1 MCEKLAGPFREAK
14 YSGLI
19 EGIGKKP
26 KKGGRFSMV
35 RSMYAGVTGL
45 SSHQTKMDVI
55 GNNVSNVNTVGFKS
69 GRVLFNEVFNQTLSP
84 ARAPGQG
91 SESGGVNPK
100 QVGLGIDVSSID
112 TIMSRGSIE
121 RTDNVTDLSID
132 GDGFFV
138 TGGETEDMREF
149 TRAGNFS
156 IDKNGDLIA
165 GNGKKVY
172 GWNDYQDDPEDGVI
186 FNTDQDI
193 SPLNIYL
200 DEHSGNKRVTSSSMT
215 QRAMLSGN
223 LNAGEE
229 VMEDGAIDDP
239 EENAHYTSPFT
250 AYDTLGNE
258 YRVNLEYFKVDVD
271 EDHTEWQV
279 RVSAIDDGQEGDE
292 IEIEPEILEDSIKF
306 DKSGSIKEDSNS
318 KQKIN
323 ITPGEGVGA
332 DEMEIE
338 LDFSSLTMYD
348 GESTVR
354 SDFVDGNRMGNLT
367 SFEVGED
374 GIITGVYDNG
384 EQMPLGQVALANFD
398 NPEGLSKTGENS
410 FIETANSGE
419 FVRPLKPGEGGS
431 GKLTAG
437 TLEMSNVDLSKEF
450 ADMIVTQRGFQANSR
465 IITSADEM
473 LQELINLKR

>member
-1 MCEKLAGPFREAK
+1 
-14 YSGLI
+14 
-19 EGIGKKP
+19 
-26 KKGGRFSMV
+26 MV
-35 RSMYAGVTGL
+35 RSMFAGVSGL
-45 SSHQTKMDVI
+45 SSHQSRMDVI
-55 GNNVSNVNTVGFKS
+55 GNNIANVNTVGFKS
-69 GRVLFNEVFNQTLSP
+69 GRVLFSEVFNQTINP

-91 SESGGVNPK
+91 NDSGGENPM
-100 QVGLGIDVSSID
+100 QVGLGTGVSAID

-138 TGGETEDMREF
+138 TGGATEDMRMF

-156 IDKNGDLIA
+156 IDRNGNIIA
-165 GNGKKVY
+165 GNGMKVY
-172 GWNDYQDDPEDGVI
+172 GWNEYQDDPEDGVI

-193 SPLNIYL
+193 RPLNIYY
-200 DEHSGNKRVTSSSMT
+200 DEQNGNKRVTSSSMT
-215 QRAMLSGN
+215 QRALLSGN
-223 LNAGEE
+223 LNAGFE

-239 EENAHYTSPFT
+239 EQSAHYTSPFT

-258 YRVNLEYFKVDVD
+258 YRVNLEYFKVEVTD
-271 EDHTEWQV
+271 DHTEWQV
-279 RVSAIDDGQEGDE
+279 RVNSIDDEQEGNE
-292 IEIEPEILEDSIKF
+292 TEIEPQILEGILF
-306 DKSGSIKEDSNS
+306 DKSGSILEGSDASRS
-318 KQKIN
+318 IT

-332 DEMEIE
+332 EEMEIE
-338 LDFSSLTMYD
+338 LDFSALTMYE

-354 SDFVDGNRMGNLT
+354 ANYVDGNKMGNLV
-367 SFEVGED
+367 SFNVGGD

-384 EQMPLGQVALANFD
+384 RQMPLGQVALAIFD
-398 NPEGLSKTGENS
+398 NPEGLSKAGENS
-410 FIETANSGE
+410 FVETANSGE

-431 GKLTAG
+431 GELTAG

-473 LQELINLKR
+473 LQELINIKR